1 MKIAC
6 LKYRSGKVR
15 HGDQWHDRMKLIK
28 IQEEL
33 LEQHRL
39 QIKAIVGGKHAMEKS
54 RDLIKDGKVTQ
65 YVIRLQEYGISLEND
80 EPVVIGRK
88 VLENQDLRGDAFG

>member
-1 MKIAC
+1 
-6 LKYRSGKVR
+6 
-15 HGDQWHDRMKLIK
+15 
-28 IQEEL
+28 
-33 LEQHRL
+33 
-39 QIKAIVGGKHAMEKS
+39 MEKS